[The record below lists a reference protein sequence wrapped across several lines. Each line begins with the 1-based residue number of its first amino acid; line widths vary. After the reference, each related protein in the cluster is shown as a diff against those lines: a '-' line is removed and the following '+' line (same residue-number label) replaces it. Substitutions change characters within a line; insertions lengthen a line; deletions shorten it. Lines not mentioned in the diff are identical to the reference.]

1 MEAEK
6 QDAACI
12 IWCFYFP
19 SSCKDAAKAVENHQR
34 TRVAHACE
42 SEGLNLPR
50 GSFAPFPNSAHLT
63 AHYFHK

>member
-12 IWCFYFP
+12 NWCFYFP

-42 SEGLNLPR
+42 SGGLNLPP
-50 GSFAPFPNSAHLT
+50 GSFAPFQNSIHLT